1 MSSIILV
8 LALFF
13 SLFFI
18 LKLNDDNPHKKTIN
32 FVQNLNLILYGF
44 IILLTYLISLELA
57 LLSSVYFYGTIQFVF
72 LLTLVLINEK
82 NIKKYFKPSLKLSNL
97 IIAIS
102 FILLFTTLQVF
113 LSLKVFN
120 NEFNGLIYENWIVI
134 LIFYSLIPAVGEE
147 LFFRGLLYDKLVQI
161 YSVRKTILITS
172 LLFYFSHLFDK
183 SFWVI
188 ISVFPAGLLL
198 GYIRSK
204 YNNLIYSIV
213 CHIIFNFIIFNYT

>member
-8 LALFF
+8 LVLFF
-13 SLFFI
+13 TLFFI

-44 IILLTYLISLELA
+44 IILLIYLSSLELA
-57 LLSSVYFYGTIQFVF
+57 LLSSVYFNGTVQFVF

-82 NIKKYFKPSLKLSNL
+82 NIKKYFKPALKPSNL
-97 IIAIS
+97 IVAIC
-102 FILLFTTLQVF
+102 FTLLFTALQVF

-134 LIFYSLIPAVGEE
+134 LMFYSLLPAVGEE
-147 LFFRGLLYDKLVQI
+147 LFFRGLLYDKLIQI
-161 YSVRKTILITS
+161 YSARKTILITS

-188 ISVFPAGLLL
+188 ISVFPFGLLL
-198 GYIRSK
+198 GYLRFK
-204 YNNLIYSIV
+204 HNNLIYLIV
-213 CHIIFNFIIFNYT
+213 CHIIYNFIIINYT